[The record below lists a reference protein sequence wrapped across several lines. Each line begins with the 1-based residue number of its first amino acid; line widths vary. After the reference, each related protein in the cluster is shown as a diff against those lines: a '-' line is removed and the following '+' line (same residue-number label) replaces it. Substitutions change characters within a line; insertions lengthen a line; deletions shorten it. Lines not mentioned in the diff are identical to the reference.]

1 MSEIVVNFI
10 DIQKTLE
17 PIFGGKTVK
26 IVLEGTE
33 AIISTE
39 KPAKKILKAR
49 GIFND
54 CADIS
59 MIPGEKGAWERA
71 VVERY
76 EENNNP

>member
-1 MSEIVVNFI
+1 MNEIVINFI

-33 AIISTE
+33 ATISAE
-39 KPAKKILKAR
+39 KTKEKALKAR
-49 GIFND
+49 GIAHKYANPE
-54 CADIS
+54 
-59 MIPGEKGAWERA
+59 MIPSEKGAWERA

-76 EENNNP
+76 EKNHNS

>member
-26 IVLEGTE
+26 IVLGGTE
-33 AIISTE
+33 AIIPTE
-39 KPAKKILKAR
+39 KPEKKALTAR
-49 GIFND
+49 GIGNKY
-54 CADIS
+54 ANPE
-59 MIPGEKGAWERA
+59 MILSEKGAWERA

-76 EENNNP
+76 AKNYNS